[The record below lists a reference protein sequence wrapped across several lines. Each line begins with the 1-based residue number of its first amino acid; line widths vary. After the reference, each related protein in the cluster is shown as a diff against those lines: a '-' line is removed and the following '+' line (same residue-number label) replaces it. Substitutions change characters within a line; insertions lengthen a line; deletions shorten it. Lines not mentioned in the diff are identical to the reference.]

1 MFLSSL
7 MHSSLGS
14 VSLRRRFN

>member
-1 MFLSSL
+1 